1 MTSGDR
7 SVPTATTLPV
17 NLPEIVAE
25 VTVLCDAYETALMA
39 NDLDTLDALFWS
51 SDQTLRYGVAEN
63 LYGIKEIRAFRI
75 GRTGGSPQRDVLR
88 RVITTHGT
96 DLATCNLE
104 FVRPATGVRGR
115 QSQTWIRT
123 EDGWKVASA
132 HVSLMQGGADQR
144 LASQEE
150 KR

>member
-1 MTSGDR
+1 MI
-7 SVPTATTLPV
+7 V
-17 NLPEIVAE
+17 NDPDVLAE
-25 VTVLCDAYETALMA
+25 VTALVDAYETALMS
-39 NDLDTLDALFWS
+39 NDVAALDGAFWNAPY
-51 SDQTLRYGVAEN
+51 TVRLGVAEN
-63 LYGIKEIRAFRI
+63 LWSFDEIAAFRL
-75 GRTGGSPQRDVLR
+75 GRAGGSPPRTRLR
-88 RVITTHGT
+88 TQITTFGT
-96 DLATCNLE
+96 DFAVANVE
-104 FVRPATGVRGR
+104 FRRDDTGKIGR